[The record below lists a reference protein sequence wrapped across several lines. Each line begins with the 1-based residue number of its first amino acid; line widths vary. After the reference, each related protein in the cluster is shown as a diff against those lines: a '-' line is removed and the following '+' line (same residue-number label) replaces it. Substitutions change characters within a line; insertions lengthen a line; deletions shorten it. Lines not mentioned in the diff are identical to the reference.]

1 MICKNA
7 MRPVHPGEVLR
18 EDFQSELG
26 VSVAALARAL
36 GVSVSAINAVLSR
49 RRGVSADMALRLA
62 TCLDTTPEFWLNLQ
76 TAFDLRTAELNH
88 GDEIHRQVRRLVACA

>member
-1 MICKNA
+1 MCKNA

-18 EDFQSELG
+18 EDFQSEMG
-26 VSVAALARAL
+26 VSAAALARAL
-36 GVSVSAINAVLSR
+36 GVSATSIHGVLSR
-49 RRGVSADMALRLA
+49 RRGVSAGMALRLA

-88 GDEIHRQVRRLVACA
+88 GEEIHRQVQRLVA

>member
-1 MICKNA
+1 MCKNA

-18 EDFQSELG
+18 EDFQSEMG
-26 VSVAALARAL
+26 VSAAALARAL
-36 GVSVSAINAVLSR
+36 GVSATSIHGVLSR
-49 RRGVSADMALRLA
+49 RRGVSAGMALRLA

-88 GDEIHRQVRRLVACA
+88 GEEIHRQVQRLVACA

>member
-1 MICKNA
+1 MCKNA

-18 EDFQSELG
+18 EDFQSEMG
-26 VSVAALARAL
+26 VSAAALARAL
-36 GVSVSAINAVLSR
+36 GVSATSIHGVLSR

-88 GDEIHRQVRRLVACA
+88 GEEIHRQVQRLVACA

>member
-1 MICKNA
+1 MFKNG
-7 MRPVHPGEVLR
+7 MRPIHPGEVLR

-26 VSVAALARAL
+26 FSAASLARAL
-36 GVSVSAINAVLSR
+36 GVSTPTVNEILR
-49 RRGVSADMALRLA
+49 GRRGVSADMALRLA

-88 GDEIHRQVRRLVACA
+88 GDEIHRQVQRLVACA

>member
-1 MICKNA
+1 

-18 EDFQSELG
+18 EDFQSEMG
-26 VSVAALARAL
+26 VSAAALARAL
-36 GVSVSAINAVLSR
+36 GVSATSIHGVLSR
-49 RRGVSADMALRLA
+49 RRGVSAGMALRLA

-88 GDEIHRQVRRLVACA
+88 GEEIHRQVQRLVACA

>member
-18 EDFQSELG
+18 EDFQSEMG
-26 VSVAALARAL
+26 VSAAALARAL
-36 GVSVSAINAVLSR
+36 GVSATSIHGVLSR
-49 RRGVSADMALRLA
+49 RRGVSAGMALRLA

-88 GDEIHRQVRRLVACA
+88 GEEIHRQVQRLVACA